1 MGGMWLEAFSG
12 DVKDGLPN
20 GVGTTKFAE
29 HAFVELDESAMVN
42 PVRPSAVAAY
52 LHDGEENQDSGAAQS
67 IYFATTG
74 NALFNVVVHRRISR
88 L

>member
-1 MGGMWLEAFSG
+1 MCIAHQEAVAMGGMWLEAFSG
-12 DVKDGLPN
+12 DVEDGLPN

-52 LHDGEENQDSGAAQS
+52 LHDDMIIDRTED
-67 IYFATTG
+67 
-74 NALFNVVVHRRISR
+74 
-88 L
+88 